1 MIALHASHLSVF
13 NILLFSVVEG
23 FEFMVMVFVK
33 NLSDSDLPET
43 YWEDCS
49 EVVCTVTLVTLARSC
64 VKKVSANLLQ
74 R

>member
-23 FEFMVMVFVK
+23 FEFMVMFFVK

-49 EVVCTVTLVTLARSC
+49 EVVCTVT
-64 VKKVSANLLQ
+64 
-74 R
+74 